1 MKYISP
7 DRARKILS
15 QNLKFAPQN
24 AVEAKVFL
32 KNYENDIEKI
42 PENNTVLIYLA
53 LQTLACEGMGDKPHC
68 NDIKREQRAQGK
80 QNRKARTGS
89 RKG

>member
-53 LQTLACEGMGDKPHC
+53 LQTLACEGMGESHY
-68 NDIKREQRAQGK
+68 NDVKRKQRSQG
-80 QNRKARTGS
+80 RKRRKVRTGS